1 MKNSMSTKM
10 RKDSTWSRLTSKQRA
25 KLEKWLSEGNLGY
38 AEAVARARKEF
49 GVKGTVASMGRY
61 NWRRAQE
68 RQPAEFV
75 EAKIAAAEGNDSPVK
90 VENLRRAGMT
100 LIGHLALK
108 QALERPGELDPRA

>member
-25 KLEKWLSEGNLGY
+25 KLEKWLFEGNLGY

-61 NWRRAQE
+61 YRRRAQE
-68 RQPAEFV
+68 RQPAELL
-75 EAKIAAAEGNDSPVK
+75 EAQIAAAGGNDSPVK
-90 VENLRRAGMT
+90 GENPRRG
-100 LIGHLALK
+100 G
-108 QALERPGELDPRA
+108 GEGAAPPSP